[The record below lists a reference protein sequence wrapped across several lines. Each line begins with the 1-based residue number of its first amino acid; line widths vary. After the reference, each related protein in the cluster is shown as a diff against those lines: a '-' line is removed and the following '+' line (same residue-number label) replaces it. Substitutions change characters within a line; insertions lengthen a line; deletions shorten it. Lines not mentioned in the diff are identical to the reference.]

1 MRLRQDA
8 ASHAVAGHAFLMV
21 TVTVCSPRSDLTQLW
36 DDLVARASPNVFMN
50 PAVLRAAQNTM
61 FAVVHV
67 LCAWDGGIDSQKL
80 VGLWALQER
89 QIFPLWPS
97 VLEAL
102 PFEYAFLSS
111 PVIDP
116 ACSDEVMAAF
126 FMAIR
131 TNRQLPNLVSLKQLD
146 GEAPSY
152 KAMQKLIANAAHRV
166 LRLSESLRPV
176 ASPDIG
182 VKKSGSTRKK
192 LRQDWNRLAALGAVD
207 IVNVRDARLA
217 EQDFETFLSLEMQ
230 SWKGAEGTALL
241 CNPRDARF
249 VREMFAGLAGQGNAS
264 VAVLRLD
271 DRAIAAQVLLYCGK
285 TAYTWKTAFDAEFAK
300 FSPGAL
306 LIDKAT
312 EDLFS
317 TGGIDI
323 IDSCSAEGSFMASL
337 WTGRRVMVDMLVDV
351 GPQWSAGFAMEA
363 GRQIGRERLRHLRDQ
378 VKGLSSRLPGG
389 RKPKLA
395 ARQ

>member
-8 ASHAVAGHAFLMV
+8 ARHAVAGRAFPMV

-36 DDLVARASPNVFMN
+36 NDLIARASPNVFMN

-80 VGLWALQER
+80 VGFWALQER
-89 QIFPLWPS
+89 QIFPLWPA

-116 ACSDEVMAAF
+116 AYSDEVMAAF
-126 FMAIR
+126 FGAIR

-152 KAMQKLIANAAHRV
+152 KAMQKLIANAGHRV
-166 LRLSESLRPV
+166 LRLSDSLRPV
-176 ASPDIG
+176 ASPEAG

-192 LRQDWNRLAALGAVD
+192 LRQDWNKLAALGAAD
-207 IVNVRDARLA
+207 IVNVRNVRSAG
-217 EQDFETFLSLEMQ
+217 QDFETFLALEMQ

-241 CNPRDARF
+241 CSERDARF
-249 VREMFAGLAGQGNAS
+249 VREMFAGLAAEGNAS
-264 VAVLRLD
+264 VAMLRLD
-271 DRAIAAQVLLYCGK
+271 GRPIAAQVLLYCGK
-285 TAYTWKTAFDAEFAK
+285 TAYTWKTAFDAEFSK

-306 LIDKAT
+306 LIDKMT
-312 EDLFS
+312 EELFS

-363 GRQIGRERLRHLRDQ
+363 GRQIGRERLRHLRDR
-378 VKGLSSRLPGG
+378 VRDLSSRQPGG
-389 RKPKLA
+389 KPKLIA
-395 ARQ
+395 PQ

>member
-1 MRLRQDA
+1 
-8 ASHAVAGHAFLMV
+8 MV
-21 TVTVCSPRSDLTQLW
+21 TVTVCSPRSDLTRLW
-36 DDLVARASPNVFMN
+36 DDLVTRASPNVFMN
-50 PAVLRAAQNTM
+50 PAILRAAQNTM

-80 VGLWALQER
+80 IGLWALQER

-97 VLEAL
+97 FLEAL

-116 ACSDEVMAAF
+116 ARSDDVMAAF
-126 FMAIR
+126 FAAIR
-131 TNRQLPNLVSLKQLD
+131 AHRQLPNIVSLKQLD

-152 KAMQKLIANAAHRV
+152 KAMQKLIANDGHRV
-166 LRLSESLRPV
+166 LQLSESLRPV
-176 ASPDIG
+176 ASPDTG

-207 IVNVRDARLA
+207 IVNVRGAA
-217 EQDFETFLSLEMQ
+217 AGQDFETFLALEIQ

-241 CNPRDARF
+241 CSERDARF
-249 VREMFAGLAGQGNAS
+249 VREMFAGLAAQGNAS
-264 VAVLRLD
+264 VAMLRLD
-271 DRAIAAQVLLYCGK
+271 GRAIAAQVLLYCGK

-306 LIDKAT
+306 LIDKVT
-312 EDLFS
+312 EDLFAA
-317 TGGIDI
+317 GGIDA
-323 IDSCSAEGSFMASL
+323 IDSCSAEGSFMSNL
-337 WTGRRVMVDMLVDV
+337 WTGRRTMIDMLVDV
-351 GPQWSAGFAMEA
+351 GPQWSASFAMEA
-363 GRQIGRERLRHLRDQ
+363 GRQVGRERLRRLRDR
-378 VKGLSSRLPGG
+378 VRGLPWLQPG

-395 ARQ
+395 SSA

>member
-8 ASHAVAGHAFLMV
+8 ARHAVAGCAFFMV

-50 PAVLRAAQNTM
+50 PAILRAAQSTM

-67 LCAWDGGIDSQKL
+67 LCAWDVGIDSQKL

-97 VLEAL
+97 FLEAL

-116 ACSDEVMAAF
+116 AYSNEVMAAF
-126 FMAIR
+126 FTAIR
-131 TNRQLPNLVSLKQLD
+131 TNRELPNVVSLKQLD
-146 GEAPSY
+146 GEAQSC
-152 KAMQKLIANAAHRV
+152 KAMQKVIADGGHRV
-166 LRLSESLRPV
+166 FRLSESLRPV
-176 ASPDIG
+176 ASPETG
-182 VKKSGSTRKK
+182 LKKSGSTRKK
-192 LRQDWNRLAALGAVD
+192 LRQDWNRLAALGTVE
-207 IVNVRDARLA
+207 IVNVRGAAAAR
-217 EQDFETFLSLEMQ
+217 EDFETFLALEMR

-241 CNPRDARF
+241 CSERDARF
-249 VREMFAGLAGQGNAS
+249 VREMFASLAAQENAS
-264 VAVLRLD
+264 VAMLRLD
-271 DRAIAAQVLLYCGK
+271 GRAIAAQVLLYCGK

-306 LIDKAT
+306 LIDKVT
-312 EDLFS
+312 EELFAA
-317 TGGIDI
+317 GGIDA
-323 IDSCSAEGSFMASL
+323 IDSCSAEGSFMSNL
-337 WTGRRVMVDMLVDV
+337 WTGRRTMIDMLVDV
-351 GPQWSAGFAMEA
+351 DPRWSAGFAMEA
-363 GRQIGRERLRHLRDQ
+363 GRQIGRERLRWLRNW
-378 VKGLSSRLPGG
+378 VRGLPWPQSG

-395 ARQ
+395 SS